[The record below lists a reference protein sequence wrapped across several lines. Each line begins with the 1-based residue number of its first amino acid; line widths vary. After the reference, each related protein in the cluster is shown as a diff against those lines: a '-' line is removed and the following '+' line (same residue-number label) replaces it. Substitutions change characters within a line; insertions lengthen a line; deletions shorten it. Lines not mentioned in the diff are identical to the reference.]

1 MTQEKSMT
9 QNSLGARDL
18 TLGYGGTAIVD
29 SLSVDIPA
37 GAITAIVGPN
47 ACGKSTLLRGLARL
61 LKPTAGHVILDGA
74 DITSLKTKEV
84 ARRLG
89 LLPQSSI
96 APEGITVADLVARGR
111 FPHQK
116 VMRQYSRDDQRAVA
130 QAMEATGVTSIA
142 GRPVDELSGG
152 QRQRVWV
159 AMVLAQQTPL
169 ILLDEPTT
177 FLDIAHQIE
186 LLDLFAELNAEQD
199 RTIVA
204 VLHDLNHAC
213 RFADHIIA
221 MKAGSIVAQGNPAD
235 VITAELVEDVYGL
248 RCQIIDDPETDT
260 PLVIPR
266 ASRTARARRDLSS
279 VPDVREA

>member
-1 MTQEKSMT
+1 MSNDEL
-9 QNSLGARDL
+9 LGARAL
-18 TLGYGGTAIVD
+18 SLGYGATPIVD
-29 SLSVDIPA
+29 GITVDIAA

-61 LKPTAGHVILDGA
+61 LKPARGQVILDGT
-74 DITSLKTKEV
+74 DIARLRTKDV

-111 FPHQK
+111 FPHQT
-116 VMRQYSRDDQRAVA
+116 MLRQYSRHDQQAVA
-130 QAMEATGVTSIA
+130 DAMAATGVTAIA

-186 LLDLFAELNAEQD
+186 LLDLFADLNHEQG

-213 RFADHIIA
+213 RFADEIIA
-221 MKAGSIVAQGNPAD
+221 MKAGSIVAQGDPSE
-235 VITAELVEDVYGL
+235 VITANLVEEVYGL
-248 RCQIIDDPETDT
+248 KCQIIDDPETGT

-266 ASRTARARRDLSS
+266 ASGRLRARKL
-279 VPDVREA
+279 PDSTSGCR